1 MSNVKKKRWHKPP
14 EGTYPYFTVMIMFIN
29 TIIIFWQSQNGNQK
43 VLLTCKEPVGMANR
57 QLWFQDKETQ
67 GSNKS
72 AALLICYK
80 NNKKGQAEGSCR

>member
-1 MSNVKKKRWHKPP
+1 M
-14 EGTYPYFTVMIMFIN
+14 
-29 TIIIFWQSQNGNQK
+29 
-43 VLLTCKEPVGMANR
+43 GMANR
-57 QLWFQDKETQ
+57 QLWFQDKEKQ